1 MGNRRTRQGPKLN
14 PSRYTPESV
23 FDRVTNGFRACLEGQ
38 FTEKERQAVVVFI
51 MSKEFSNSVV
61 GRRGSCAAENGAP

>member
-1 MGNRRTRQGPKLN
+1 M
-14 PSRYTPESV
+14 
-23 FDRVTNGFRACLEGQ
+23 TNGFRACLEGQ